1 MNKHW
6 KKHIKSQLKDFQQKS
21 PEGLFSDI
29 QSEMHRR
36 GLASVPNTNKQK
48 LLLSPIVLHGISA
61 VAFLFLLV
69 SISLL
74 WKEKSNNVIESMNVN
89 LPKDITLPPTPIK
102 ADTSVSSTIISVP
115 NTYLAKT
122 EKKVSLPIDTL
133 YIKEE
138 NITEEEDTITNNT
151 QQTQPQETRSNL
163 SHPHRK
169 QTYTPKKRKKNPLAI
184 GVYYSG
190 IVSKERN
197 PFLVA
202 GSNKNDFNYHLG
214 GPSWN
219 PSKNPEQ
226 GGNNPTD
233 STTTSSESRS
243 LARESLMENA
253 KHHLP
258 TRFGISLRYNLD
270 ECWDIQSGITY
281 THFVSDLSRY
291 NKEVSYK
298 TKQKL
303 HYIGIPLQ
311 VGYKLWESKRF
322 RAYASAGGEIQQMI
336 GGKGTTS
343 HFAKGKYQNTST
355 QNISEKRPL
364 FSVFGSI
371 GAEYMLS
378 NNLSLYAEPG
388 IHYYFKNGSNLQ
400 TYYTDHPFNFN
411 LTIGLRFHWNKE

>member
-169 QTYTPKKRKKNPLAI
+169 QTYTPQKRKKNPLAI

-197 PFLVA
+197 PFLLA
-202 GSNKNDFNYHLG
+202 GSNKNDFNY
-214 GPSWN
+214 PSWN

-226 GGNNPTD
+226 DGNNPTD

-281 THFVSDLSRY
+281 THFVSDLSHY

-322 RAYASAGGEIQQMI
+322 RAYASAGGEVQKLI

-343 HFAKGKYQNTST
+343 HFVKGKRQSTST
-355 QNISEKRPL
+355 ENISDKRLL
-364 FSVFGSI
+364 FSALGSI
-371 GAEYMLS
+371 GMEYALGKS
-378 NNLSLYAEPG
+378 ISLYAEPG
-388 IHYYFKNGSNLQ
+388 LHYHFKNGSSLQ
-400 TYYTDHPFNFN
+400 TYYTEHPLNVN
-411 LTIGLRFHWNKE
+411 LTLGLRFHWNKE